1 MNDKKQPIN
10 DWIDEFQSFMLVEE
24 QEPPRQVSSRVIQIV
39 QSGLHPPQWRVFAKL
54 ALIHLV
60 VGFLVLLVCPQF
72 GIGLFEGMGLTSLL
86 MHFGEI
92 VCSIACGAL
101 FLGTSMFVSSLLL
114 RPEEIRVM
122 REREFVQ
129 LTLLALVSIFVFAL
143 LGATVA
149 ATLGLAWIMGSV
161 LGGYTSFELGS
172 RIRARANHL
181 AW

>member
-10 DWIDEFQSFMLVEE
+10 DWVDEFQSFMLVEE

-39 QSGLHPPQWRVFAKL
+39 QSSLHPSQWRVFAKL
-54 ALIHLV
+54 ALIHLL

-72 GIGLFEGMGLTSLL
+72 GIGLFEGMGLTSLF

-101 FLGTSMFVSSLLL
+101 FLGTSMFVSSLFL

-122 REREFVQ
+122 REREFMQ
-129 LTLLALVSIFVFAL
+129 LTSLALVSIFVFAS

-149 ATLGLAWIMGSV
+149 ATLGLTWIIGSI

-172 RIRARANHL
+172 QIRARANHL